1 MDKNFQE
8 KNFLESIQT
17 LNNLLSEAVEKNIFP
32 GCTYSLECSSGSHVD
47 VLGKKSLYPIEEN
60 EIDTLYDMA
69 SCSKVISTT
78 TCIIKLM
85 EQGKLRLYDS
95 VKKYLPRFKHDN
107 ILIWDLITHTSGLP
121 AGVSGVT
128 KIKSREEALDKIYAL
143 QTTYEKNTKIVYSDI
158 GFILLGFIVEEVSG
172 MSLDQYAKENIF
184 DPLEMYSTGY
194 NPALKDKENIK
205 RCAPTEERNDDI
217 VKGIVRG
224 YVHDEMAYIL
234 GGVAGHAGLFSCAK
248 DISHFIRMI
257 LDNGVYN
264 GKRIL
269 SKASINL
276 LFTPQVVEPKG
287 IALTLNTRGIGW
299 IVQGDYCSAGD
310 LASKETILH
319 TGFTGTNIFIDRIN
333 KVGFSLLS
341 NRVHPTRSNV
351 LLIPYRGM
359 IGNFIIANFGE

>member
-1 MDKNFQE
+1 MDKNFQD
-8 KNFLESIQT
+8 KILS
-17 LNNLLSEAVEKNIFP
+17 LNKLLSEAVEKNIFP
-32 GCTYSLECSSGSHVD
+32 GCTYALECSSGSHVD
-47 VLGKKSLYPIEEN
+47 VLGKKSLYPVEDN
-60 EIDTLYDMA
+60 DIDTLYDMA

-85 EQGKLRLYDS
+85 EQGKLRLFDS
-95 VKKYLPRFKHDN
+95 VNKYLPRFKHEN

-143 QTTYEKNTKIVYSDI
+143 ETTYEKNAKIVYSDI
-158 GFILLGFIVEEVSG
+158 GFILLGFIVEAISG
-172 MSLDQYAKENIF
+172 MSLAEYAKVNVF

-194 NPALKDKENIK
+194 NPCEENKDNLK

-217 VKGIVRG
+217 VKGMVRG
-224 YVHDEMAYIL
+224 HVHDEMAYIL

-248 DISHFIRMI
+248 DVSHFIQMI
-257 LDNGVYN
+257 LNNGVYN
-264 GKRIL
+264 NKRIL

-319 TGFTGTNIFIDRIN
+319 TGFTGTNIFIDRVN

-341 NRVHPTRSNV
+341 NRVHPTRKNV
-351 LLIPYRGM
+351 SLIPYRGM
-359 IGNFIIANFGE
+359 IGNFIIANFGD